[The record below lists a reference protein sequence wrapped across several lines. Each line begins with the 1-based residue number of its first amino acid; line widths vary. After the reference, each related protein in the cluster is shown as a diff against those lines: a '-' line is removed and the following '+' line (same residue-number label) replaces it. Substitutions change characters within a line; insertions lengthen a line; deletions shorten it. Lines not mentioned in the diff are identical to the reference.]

1 MGTERRVKRWGAVKR
16 SALAAVAGVVG
27 VAGLTACV
35 PPPPMTVTVVQS
47 RLDIPWDLGWLP
59 NGTMLVTERGFG
71 LSAVTNGQRRL
82 VWRPADLLVAS
93 EAGMM
98 SLAIDPGF
106 GFFSRDIF
114 VCFASTAGGA
124 PNVRIAR
131 LTLDAAITTVTARTD
146 ILTGAPINPEGELGR
161 HSGCRLKFGPDNALW
176 VGTGDAAI
184 GTAPQNPWMLG
195 GKVLRITKTGAPAPG
210 NMGIPFDPRI
220 QSYGHRNVQGIAF
233 RSNGQAF
240 AVEHGPG
247 CEDEVN
253 ELVTG
258 ANYGWD
264 PVPRLPGDPSYNEN
278 TPMTDLVRH
287 PNAKRPVWN
296 SGCPTIA
303 PSGGTFV
310 YGAKWGQWNG
320 GLVMA
325 VLKGSH
331 LRMVRLTPDGRRTEA
346 TSVALTNRGRL
357 RTAVVGPDGALYVTT
372 SNGGAQD
379 VILRIDAHA

>member
-1 MGTERRVKRWGAVKR
+1 MV
-16 SALAAVAGVVG
+16 AAVLLAG
-27 VAGLTACV
+27 GLAACV
-35 PPPPMTVTVVQS
+35 PAPPMAVTTVQS
-47 RLDIPWDLGWLP
+47 GLDIPWDVAFLP
-59 NGTMLVTERGFG
+59 DRTMIFTERGKG
-71 LSAVTNGQRRL
+71 LSVVVNGQRRL
-82 VWRPADLLVAS
+82 IWRPADLLVAF

-98 SLAIDPGF
+98 SVAVDPGY

-114 VCFASTAGGA
+114 VCFASTLNG
-124 PNVRIAR
+124 NDVRIAR
-131 LTLDAAITTVTARTD
+131 LTLDPALTTVTARTD
-146 ILTGAPINPEGELGR
+146 ILTGAPINPVGELGK
-161 HSGCRLKFGPDNALW
+161 HSGCRLRFGPDNALW
-176 VGTGDAAI
+176 VGTGDAAL
-184 GTAPQNPWMLG
+184 GHAPQNPWVLG

-210 NMGIPFDPRI
+210 NMGVPFDPRI

-233 RSNGQAF
+233 RPNGQAF

-253 ELVTG
+253 LLVTG

-278 TPMTDLVRH
+278 VPMTDLARY
-287 PNAKRPVWN
+287 PFAMRPSWT

-310 YGAKWGQWNG
+310 QGANWGHWNG

-331 LRMVRLTPDGRRTEA
+331 LRMAKFDSSGRRMTE
-346 TSVALTNRGRL
+346 TSAALNNRGRL
-357 RTAVVGPDGALYVTT
+357 RSAVVGPDGALYVTT
-372 SNGGAQD
+372 SNGGNNDA
-379 VILRIDAHA
+379 ILRIQATAG